1 MAGSGGMGSGASE
14 PPIAMTVKQTGGELA
29 IAMQYE
35 SDAQSTAGR
44 DPAERSRNAV
54 FTLDGK
60 MVQTPDP
67 ADPRPQLNF
76 KRIAEWDGA
85 RLVLRTIHGLT
96 NVREVWVLEGN
107 MLRMQRSAQTPGGAD
122 SATRSLIYTKGS

>member
-1 MAGSGGMGSGASE
+1 MRRLIGFLVGLLGL
-14 PPIAMTVKQTGGELA
+14 IALF
-29 IAMQYE
+29 
-35 SDAQSTAGR
+35 SSTASVQPQAPGFVEQR
-44 DPAERSRNAV
+44 GGFDVSGPYEVDPNWPQKTWPAP
-54 FTLDGK
+54 
-60 MVQTPDP
+60 QTPDP
-67 ADPRPQLNF
+67 ADPRPTLNF

-107 MLRMQRSAQTPGGAD
+107 VLRVQRSAQTPGGAD